1 MSHVSKPI
9 RFSARYKLI
18 TAAIVVALTILFF
31 QHISHV
37 LTPFIGAIITAYLF
51 NPLVS
56 WLQRRTG
63 MGRAIWIVVLYVLAF
78 LLIYALFTWL
88 WPIIME
94 QSGDLARAAPRLAT
108 EIRNFFEG
116 REQIE
121 LGDFVINLAPLE
133 DQLVSVVRD
142 IGAWLSGNVPR
153 LVVSALETVIY
164 TLVYL
169 IISFYLLLEA
179 QQLKAWASS
188 LIPAPYREE
197 IGSLGRQIDAVF
209 SAYIRGQL
217 MLILIMSVLLYIPLS
232 ILNVPYALVLAVSS
246 GVLEIL
252 PIIGPWSAAGIAI
265 TATLFQSNIP
275 FGLSSVGLAALVGA
289 IYFILRQVEDHFII
303 PNIMGPLVR
312 LHPAVVIFSILAG
325 GALAGAFGLFI
336 SIPVAAIVRIL
347 LSYLYRKMTDQPE
360 PPSSPPTLRKH
371 DEPAAPEQR
380 ALSDAQGTT
389 D

>member
-1 MSHVSKPI
+1 MSHVPQPI
-9 RFSARYKLI
+9 RFSARAKLI
-18 TAAIVVALTILFF
+18 TAAVVVVLTILFF
-31 QHISHV
+31 QNISHV

-56 WLQRRTG
+56 MLQRRTRI
-63 MGRAIWIVVLYVLAF
+63 GRAIWIVVLYVLVF

-88 WPIIME
+88 WPIIM
-94 QSGDLARAAPRLAT
+94 QQTRDLARAAPRLISQ
-108 EIRNFFEG
+108 IRAFFEG
-116 REQIE
+116 REQLE
-121 LGDFVINLAPLE
+121 LSGFVINLAPLE

-142 IGAWLSGNVPR
+142 MGSWLSGNVPR

-169 IISFYLLLEA
+169 IITFYLLLQA
-179 QQLKAWASS
+179 PQLKVWSAN
-188 LIPAPYREE
+188 LIPPPYREE
-197 IGSLGRQIDAVF
+197 IWSLGRQIDAVF

-217 MLILIMSVLLYIPLS
+217 VLIVIMSVLLYIPLS
-232 ILNVPYALVLAVSS
+232 ILKIPYALVIAVAS

-252 PIIGPWSAAGIAI
+252 PIIGPWSAAGVAI
-265 TATLFQSNIP
+265 TATLFQPDIP
-275 FGLSSVGLAALVGA
+275 FGLSGAGLAALVGA
-289 IYFILRQVEDHFII
+289 IYFTLRQIEDHFII
-303 PNIMGPLVR
+303 PNVMGPLVR

-360 PPSSPPTLRKH
+360 PPSEPPTKPSQK
-371 DEPAAPEQR
+371 EPAAQDA
-380 ALSDAQGTT
+380 ALPDAQGTT
-389 D
+389 G